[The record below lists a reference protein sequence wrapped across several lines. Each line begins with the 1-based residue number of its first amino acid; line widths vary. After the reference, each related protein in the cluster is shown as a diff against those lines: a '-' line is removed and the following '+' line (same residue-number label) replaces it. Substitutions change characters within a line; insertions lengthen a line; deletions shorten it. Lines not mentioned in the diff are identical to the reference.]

1 MIIASAELMFC
12 NTFSIRRV
20 AMRLKKSE
28 RKKYKQEIKDSI
40 AQKIL
45 SLGTAHSLKWA
56 WSELTRDHYAKL
68 RLDLEHIGKYPIIDS
83 LEADCIDGE
92 TLFNTKCYFKHYSD
106 WEIDRILNV
115 ELQNAKRGIA
125 YLERQAREEIE
136 SRKTKR
142 T

>member
-1 MIIASAELMFC
+1 MIMASAELMFC
-12 NTFSIRRV
+12 NTSSIWRV
-20 AMRLKKSE
+20 VMRLRKSE

-40 AQKIL
+40 TQKIV

-68 RLDLEHIGKYPIIDS
+68 RLDLEHIGKYPLIDS

-92 TLFNTKCYFKHYSD
+92 TLFNTKCYFKHYD
-106 WEIDRILNV
+106 NWTINRILNV
-115 ELQNAKRGIA
+115 ELQDAKRGIA
-125 YLERQAREEIE
+125 YIERLAKEELE